1 MKAEVVIF
9 TRLERH
15 GGTILVPVRELA
27 GRCASDWVGLDD
39 VLPDEGLRG
48 EFDRLVDAGED
59 SQSVWDSF
67 YDRVHR
73 FAASMTLERLVNWF
87 VALHDPATIL
97 NVHYGVD
104 GVEYLDPEC
113 TIGDDD

>member
-1 MKAEVVIF
+1 M
-9 TRLERH
+9 
-15 GGTILVPVRELA
+15 LVPVRELA

-39 VLPDEGLRG
+39 VRFASAVLPDEGLRG

-59 SQSVWDSF
+59 SQQVWDSF

-73 FAASMTLERLVNWF
+73 FAASMTLERLVDWF